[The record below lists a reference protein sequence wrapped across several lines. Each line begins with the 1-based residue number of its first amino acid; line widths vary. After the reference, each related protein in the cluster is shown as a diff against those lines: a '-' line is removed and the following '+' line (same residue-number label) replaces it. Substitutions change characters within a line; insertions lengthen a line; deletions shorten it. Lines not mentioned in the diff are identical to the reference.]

1 MNWKLLYLMG
11 LCFAT
16 PLQAEVLT
24 GTVYV
29 TGSALRTATHIDVDH
44 RGDGPRLCPCD
55 LDNRIRRLGDLKVQV
70 VGTWQLLKDGVRDC
84 FAPKSYRVIAMVGGR
99 DAAVGKLSTNADG
112 TYTLTAAD
120 GALVSLV
127 DLPQHLREMMGEQ
140 VILDLKPM
148 GNPAV
153 KEVNRVVVSYRHY
166 P

>member
-1 MNWKLLYLMG
+1 MNWKHLYLAG
-11 LCFAT
+11 LCFT
-16 PLQAEVLT
+16 TRLQAEELT

-44 RGDGPRLCPCD
+44 NGGGPRLCPCD
-55 LDNRIRRLGDLKVQV
+55 LDNRIRRLGELQVQV

-84 FAPKSYRVIAMVGGR
+84 FAPKSFRVIAMVSGR
-99 DAAVGKLSTNADG
+99 DAAVGKLSATAAG
-112 TYTLTAAD
+112 AYTLTAAD
-120 GALVSLV
+120 GALLQLV
-127 DLPQHLREMMGEQ
+127 DLPGHLREMMGEQ

-153 KEVNRVVVSYRHY
+153 KEVNRVVVSYRRY